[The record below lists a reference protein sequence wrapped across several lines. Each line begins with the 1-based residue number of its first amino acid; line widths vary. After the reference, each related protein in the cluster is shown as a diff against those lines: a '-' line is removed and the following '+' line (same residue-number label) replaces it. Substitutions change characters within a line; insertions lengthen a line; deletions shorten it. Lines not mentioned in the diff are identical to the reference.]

1 VTVAVPAGGGTPSP
15 ELSAPAV
22 DPVDPVVPVGAR
34 ARTLSR
40 AAGTWPVSVVAMAV
54 AVVVGAV
61 KVIST
66 YGQTYYH
73 YGDQAVLGLRVIE
86 ATHFDGQLGPY
97 SRFGWSHPG
106 PALFYLL
113 APVYRLS
120 GNDPRALIAG
130 SLLINGA
137 CLVATVAVVRRFAGE
152 WSARWSVAVV
162 GAMSLALGVA
172 FFETFWNPNLE
183 AAPLLL
189 AMALAAAAAAGS
201 GLSVVW
207 LGVVGSYMVQ
217 TDVGT
222 TLIVAV
228 LAVVAV
234 AGWAAQAAARKR
246 RDHPRVGGGGPV
258 ATTQPTDRHATVRVV
273 MSLVGL
279 AVVVAMWV
287 PPLVQQADGHPGNLS
302 AVFHFFTTSSTKY
315 GVTHSLAQAWAT
327 VANSTT
333 VIPFGSV
340 SATASMTT
348 TTVGREVTL
357 VVWLGLAAVGVAWSG
372 WRRVWFA
379 FGLAVA
385 SLAGL
390 AASVASA
397 ERIVGP
403 INDYLVFW
411 MALVPAPALVALGVL
426 VVDQLRRRAVS
437 TRPAHARPRPHTRVA
452 GRPPAWRTVA
462 WWVLAGALVVPGLL
476 VAAQWAPGSPAVGSE
491 GDTEIG
497 QLSAFASS
505 HLGPPSGAPVLVVI
519 GNANRWPEAA
529 GLILQLTREG
539 YHPVVTPLWEFMF
552 TARLVRTST
561 GQPQLVLTDPTST
574 PSAGATASGT
584 FATGD
589 VPTTISFV
597 PAPVG

>member
-1 VTVAVPAGGGTPSP
+1 VTVAVPAGGGRPP
-15 ELSAPAV
+15 AELSAPQ
-22 DPVDPVVPVGAR
+22 VVPAGAGSR
-34 ARTLSR
+34 VLSQ
-40 AAGTWPVSVVAMAV
+40 AAATWPVSVVATAV
-54 AVVVGAV
+54 AVVVGVV
-61 KVIST
+61 KVVST

-86 ATHFDGQLGPY
+86 AAHFDGQLGPY

-130 SLLINGA
+130 SLLVNGA
-137 CLVATVAVVRRFAGE
+137 CLVAAVAVVRRFAGE
-152 WSARWSVAVV
+152 WSARWSVAVLGV
-162 GAMSLALGVA
+162 IALALGVA

-183 AAPLLL
+183 AAPVLL
-189 AMALAAAAAAGS
+189 AMALAAAAVAGS

-207 LGVVGSYMVQ
+207 LGVVGSYVVQ

-228 LAVVAV
+228 LALVAV
-234 AGWAAQAAARKR
+234 VGWACQAAARKR
-246 RDHPRVGGGGPV
+246 RDHPMVGGGAP
-258 ATTQPTDRHATVRVV
+258 ATPGDIPPAAGYPTARVV
-273 MSLVGL
+273 LVLAGL
-279 AVVVAMWV
+279 ALVALMWV

-302 AVFHFFTTSSTKY
+302 TLFHFFTTSSTKY
-315 GVTHSLAQAWAT
+315 GATHSLSQAWAT

-333 VIPFGSV
+333 VVPFGSV

-348 TTVGREVTL
+348 ATVGREATL
-357 VVWLGLAAVGVAWSG
+357 VVWLGLAVAGVAWSG

-379 FGLAVA
+379 LGLSLA

-390 AASVASA
+390 VASVVSA

-426 VVDQLRRRAVS
+426 VVDQLHRLHRRTAPSRRA
-437 TRPAHARPRPHTRVA
+437 HAQPRPHTRA
-452 GRPPAWRTVA
+452 ANRPPAWRTA
-462 WWVLAGALVVPGLL
+462 GWWVLAAALVVPGLL
-476 VAAQWAPGSPAVGSE
+476 VAVQWAPGSAALGSE
-491 GDTEIG
+491 GDPEIG
-497 QLSAFASS
+497 QLSGFASS
-505 HLGPPSGAPVLVVI
+505 HLGPPTGGQVLVVM
-519 GNANRWPEAA
+519 GNADRWPEAA

-539 YHPVVTPLWEFMF
+539 YHPMVTPLWEFMF
-552 TARLVRTST
+552 TARLVTTST
-561 GQPQLVLTDPTST
+561 RQPQLVLTDPTST
-574 PSAGATASGT
+574 PWAGATASAT
-584 FATGD
+584 FARGD
-589 VPTTISFV
+589 VPTTINYV

>member
-1 VTVAVPAGGGTPSP
+1 VTVAVPAEGGTPP
-15 ELSAPAV
+15 AELSAPAV
-22 DPVDPVVPVGAR
+22 VPVGAGSR
-34 ARTLSR
+34 ALSR
-40 AAGTWPVSVVAMAV
+40 AAATWPVSVVAMAV
-54 AVVVGAV
+54 AVTVGVV
-61 KVIST
+61 KVVST

-86 ATHFDGQLGPY
+86 ASHFEGQLGPY

-137 CLVATVAVVRRFAGE
+137 CLVAVVAVVRRFAGE
-152 WSARWSVAVV
+152 WSARWSVAVLGV
-162 GAMSLALGVA
+162 MALALGVA

-183 AAPLLL
+183 AAPVLL
-189 AMALAAAAAAGS
+189 AMALTAAAVAGS

-207 LGVVGSYMVQ
+207 LGVVGSYVVQ

-222 TLIVAV
+222 TLIIAV
-228 LAVVAV
+228 LALMAVV
-234 AGWAAQAAARKR
+234 GWACQAAARKR
-246 RDHPRVGGGGPV
+246 RDHPV
-258 ATTQPTDRHATVRVV
+258 AGRAPATIIPPAPDHSTVRVV
-273 MSLVGL
+273 LVLAGL
-279 AVVVAMWV
+279 ALVAVMWV

-302 AVFHFFTTSSTKY
+302 TLFHFFTTSSSKY
-315 GVTHSLAQAWAT
+315 GATHSLAQAWAT

-333 VIPFGSV
+333 VVPFGSV

-348 TTVGREVTL
+348 ATVGREVTL
-357 VVWLGLAAVGVAWSG
+357 VVWLGLAVAGAAWSG

-379 FGLAVA
+379 LGLALV

-390 AASVASA
+390 VASVVSA
-397 ERIVGP
+397 DRIVGP

-411 MALVPAPALVALGVL
+411 MALVPVPALVALGAL
-426 VVDQLRRRAVS
+426 VVDQLRRRATP
-437 TRPAHARPRPHTRVA
+437 TRRAHARARLHARA
-452 GRPPAWRTVA
+452 ASRPPVWRTAA
-462 WWVLAGALVVPGLL
+462 WWVLAAALVVPGLL

-491 GDTEIG
+491 GDPEIG

-505 HLGPPSGAPVLVVI
+505 HLGAPTSTSVLVVI
-519 GNANRWPEAA
+519 GNADRWPEAA

-539 YHPVVTPLWEFMF
+539 YHPMVTPLWEFMF
-552 TARLVRTST
+552 TARLVSTST
-561 GQPQLVLTDPTST
+561 GQPQLVLTDPAPT

-584 FATGD
+584 FADGD
-589 VPTTISFV
+589 VPTTINYV